1 MTFEDLGKQGIFDP
15 NNADPRCACVLVL
28 DTSSSMAGAAIEQLN
43 AGLAQF
49 IKEVSKDKTARTRVE
64 VAIVTFGPAQVVQV
78 FAPIDHIRAPK
89 LVANNNTPMGSALN
103 LAIDCLQD
111 RKALYRS
118 NGMPYYRPW
127 IFLITD
133 GAPTDGDAW
142 QHAAQR
148 IKAEEERKGISFFAV
163 GVEGA
168 DMQVLN
174 SIGMNPAIKLK
185 GYSFAEMFKWLSASL
200 ERVSISQPTD
210 EVKLPPADSWG
221 QI

>member
-1 MTFEDLGKQGIFDP
+1 MTYEDLGTQGIFDP

-28 DTSSSMAGAAIEQLN
+28 DTSSSMEGAAIDQLN

-148 IKAEEERKGISFFAV
+148 IKAEEERKGLSFFAV

-174 SIGMNPAIKLK
+174 SIGMRPAIKLK

-200 ERVSISQPTD
+200 ERVSSSQPTD